1 MNEINKNGKPEI
13 VSKIKE
19 MIEQSTAVYLTDY
32 SGISVEDIN
41 GLRNQFRKEGV
52 KYKVFKNTLFKRAL
66 DESGKYDKLSNHL
79 VGMTGYVFAS
89 ENNPVVPA
97 KIIKKYFDDN
107 QKLALKACYIEDQY
121 YDGNKLNELASLP
134 SKKEIIAGIIGSL
147 SSPASGIVGAIN
159 AVMRDLVSVIDE
171 ISKKKAA

>member
-1 MNEINKNGKPEI
+1 MNKNEKPEI
-13 VSKIKE
+13 VSEIKE

-32 SGISVEDIN
+32 AGISVEDIN
-41 GLRNQFRKEGV
+41 GIRNQFRKEGV

-66 DESGKYDKLSNHL
+66 DESGKFNKLADHL
-79 VGMTGYVFAS
+79 VGMTGYIFAD
-89 ENNPVVPA
+89 ENSPVVPA

-121 YDGNKLNELASLP
+121 YDGSRLNDLASLP
-134 SKKEIIAGIIGSL
+134 SKKEIIASILGSL
-147 SSPASGIVGAIN
+147 NSPASGIVGVIN

-171 ISKKKAA
+171 ISKEKAA